1 MTRNEAA
8 LERAAAD
15 PGAVADAA
23 LRCEALADA
32 LRAWPFVGAGAPD
45 HDGPWTVADASA
57 ADLEWADHEAR
68 QSGEWR
74 AILIRDLMHL
84 RAMPAAGRA
93 VLRRRGVQYDA
104 ATNAAALCDHLA
116 KLARSPEDDSGV
128 SLLAVVVEARWPR
141 TVEPRRPVNR
151 ASLARLHRAA
161 ASDAAHLPGF
171 KLQPAAAVQSDQGML
186 PGFEPFTSGVP
197 SWVLS
202 MFDQAGESSSQ
213 RGRKG
218 APWAM
223 RLWVY
228 SLLMVPVAERDG
240 RTVRLPARL
249 GDIER
254 WIWPDGWDRSN
265 RAKHWPA
272 FRDRLI
278 GLGTIR
284 PRIIGPD
291 GRAYMVETVR
301 APVVPELWN
310 PDAICPIFVSIPRSA
325 AAGAAVDWP
334 ALLRYGADSPGM
346 FRAYLATV
354 AVIDYTAREGH
365 GITREIAAP
374 VLRADG
380 TPKRRRGGLI
390 VRDPARPIP
399 NPAAR
404 YVGRLTDED
413 LRRMIGL
420 PNERVYRTRARR
432 FMERLHEDG
441 VIDLERLPDGR
452 VRIFA
457 PGRVVG

>member
-1 MTRNEAA
+1 MAGDADPEPDAPAGHARGRPR
-8 LERAAAD
+8 RAA
-15 PGAVADAA
+15 PLRGA
-23 LRCEALADA
+23 
-32 LRAWPFVGAGAPD
+32 
-45 HDGPWTVADASA
+45 T
-57 ADLEWADHEAR
+57 
-68 QSGEWR
+68 
-74 AILIRDLMHL
+74 
-84 RAMPAAGRA
+84 
-93 VLRRRGVQYDA
+93 YDA
-104 ATNAAALCDHLA
+104 ATNAAALCGHLA

-228 SLLMVPVAERDG
+228 SLLMVPVAEWDG
-240 RTVRLPARL
+240 RTGTTAGPAWAISS
-249 GDIER
+249 GGSG
-254 WIWPDGWDRSN
+254 PMDGTVPTGRSN
-265 RAKHWPA
+265 WPA

-354 AVIDYTAREGH
+354 AMIDYTARKGH

-374 VLRADG
+374 VLRVRADG